1 MPDWD
6 DDKEDA
12 WDALVTRWVG
22 GDPEFD
28 AVSQRNKANRGTEGT
43 HIAGSRNLFRF
54 KEKLVYI
61 YMERPPFIFPS
72 CFYLLRMTFLFAM
85 QDADRGEVSS
95 ELQSWKKMKEK
106 KRDLS
111 KPQPQLP
118 EYYNN
123 ANENLERYS
132 TTFQSFHPEV
142 DDPLSQ
148 EVDERSMV
156 LSGHGRP
163 HGRNLFLQNVVRPS
177 MSFTQAKATLPDG
190 SPLIAPRR
198 RPRRPTSTDVSFS
211 HFHPLSDIRS
221 CMAKLTVPYHIFEIV
236 ARS

>member
-1 MPDWD
+1 
-6 DDKEDA
+6 
-12 WDALVTRWVG
+12 
-22 GDPEFD
+22 
-28 AVSQRNKANRGTEGT
+28 
-43 HIAGSRNLFRF
+43 
-54 KEKLVYI
+54 
-61 YMERPPFIFPS
+61 
-72 CFYLLRMTFLFAM
+72 MTFLFAM

-95 ELQSWKKMKEK
+95 QLQSWQAMKEK

-123 ANENLERYS
+123 ADKHLERYC
-132 TTFQSFHPEV
+132 TTFQSFNPEV
-142 DDPLSQ
+142 DDDPLSH

-163 HGRNLFLQNVVRPS
+163 HGRDLFLQNVARPS
-177 MSFTQAKATLPDG
+177 MSFTQAKATLPDS
-190 SPLIAPRR
+190 SPLIAPRPR
-198 RPRRPTSTDVSFS
+198 RRRPTSTDVSFS